1 MKKFS
6 LFLLLLVSIN
16 TALEAKKIPASD
28 HDALAKEGII
38 ILSEEHV
45 RTPGVLSAPPVK
57 IEIINSSNKTPPDK
71 SH

>member
-1 MKKFS
+1 MKKFT

-16 TALEAKKIPASD
+16 TASEAKKLPAND

-38 ILSEEHV
+38 VLSEEHI
-45 RTPGVLSAPPVK
+45 RTSGVLSAPPVK

-71 SH
+71 NH